1 MTGEAWT
8 VIAGKGATFNNINN
22 PVPVVRVGETNS
34 QGLTEIS
41 DIVFSTVGP
50 GWSFPFHILPVL
62 FNLCT
67 FSAWRNCCRM
77 ERQAAR
83 QPTGWCW
90 NVGLAYQVSV
100 DDI

>member
-22 PVPVVRVGETNS
+22 PVPVVRVGEANS

-50 GWSFPFHILPVL
+50 G
-62 FNLCT
+62 
-67 FSAWRNCCRM
+67 
-77 ERQAAR
+77 
-83 QPTGWCW
+83 
-90 NVGLAYQVSV
+90 
-100 DDI
+100 